1 MELSIFKKLYAIKI
15 SSKCLMSKVISLV
28 SWYNHNKTVVLQNLI
43 IKENINEQTT
53 ISRENLGI
61 SE

>member
-1 MELSIFKKLYAIKI
+1 
-15 SSKCLMSKVISLV
+15 MSKVISRV
-28 SWYNHNKTVVLQNLI
+28 SWYNHNKTVVLQTLI

-61 SE
+61 RE

>member
-1 MELSIFKKLYAIKI
+1 
-15 SSKCLMSKVISLV
+15 MSKVISLV

-53 ISRENLGI
+53 ISCENLGI